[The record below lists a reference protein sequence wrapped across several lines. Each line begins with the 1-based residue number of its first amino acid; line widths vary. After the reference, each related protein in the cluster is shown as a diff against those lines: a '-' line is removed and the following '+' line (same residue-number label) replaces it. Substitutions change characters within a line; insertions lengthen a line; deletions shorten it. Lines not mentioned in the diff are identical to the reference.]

1 MFCGIS
7 YFFKG
12 LRLIF
17 VAGMKR
23 YVIIPLIINIAI
35 FSLGLWVG
43 ITWFNSFLDQVLPDW
58 LAWAE
63 FIIWPLFAISYFL
76 IVFYAFAIL
85 VNVIAA
91 PFNGFLAEKVES
103 YLQGDKT
110 MATESNFK
118 TVLKEAPGIIL
129 SELSKLVYFM
139 VRAIPLLILFLI
151 PGINVFA
158 PFIWFAFSAWMLSL
172 EYLDYPCGNHGIL
185 FKETRSMARQRRTR
199 CLSFGAVVSG
209 FTLVPFI
216 NFIAMPA
223 AVAGATVFYL
233 DTFSKN
239 KEISRL

>member
-1 MFCGIS
+1 MFCGIG

-23 YVIIPLIINIAI
+23 YVIIPLIINIAV

-43 ITWFNSFLDQVLPDW
+43 ITWFNSFLAQVLPDW

-91 PFNGFLAEKVES
+91 PFNGFLSEKVES
-103 YLQGDKT
+103 YLKGDKS

-118 TVLKEAPGIIL
+118 TTLKEAPGIIL
-129 SELSKLVYFM
+129 SEVSKLAYFL

-151 PGINVFA
+151 PGINVLA
-158 PFIWFAFSAWMLSL
+158 PFIWFVFSAWMLSL
-172 EYLDYPCGNHGIL
+172 EYLDYPFGNHGIL
-185 FKETRSMARQRRTR
+185 FKETRKMARQRRTR
-199 CLSFGAVVSG
+199 CLSYGAVVSG
-209 FTLVPFI
+209 FTLVPFV

-223 AVAGATVFYL
+223 AVAGATAFYI

-239 KEISRL
+239 EKVNE